1 MKNHQ
6 TAFTITLILLAGLCL
21 VGAFLSALLG
31 VVFWRLRAS
40 APAQVAPSSSI
51 ATRSLPPTMGVALS
65 HTPTLT
71 QSIPITV
78 TLSTTASLTI
88 SPTAAAST
96 PVIPILPPTIT
107 SSPTFAP
114 IALDASCIPLNR
126 PSTTAQVLRVIDGVT
141 IEVSADHQIYQVSY
155 IGVGLLEYEQDAVVW
170 IRAKEKN
177 EALVEGKQ
185 VRLVQDRSDVD
196 GSGKRPRYV
205 LAGGVFVNLEMI
217 RSGYAI
223 SVSAPPDLSCDTL
236 FTETQQQAILA
247 ERGLWAPAATA
258 TRTLIPL
265 PSATAATTGAMVIT
279 GISKRGTLW
288 QEPEEFVEFRND
300 TEDSIQLRGWTLRDQ
315 ENHVFVFP
323 SFTLGPGQYC
333 RVYTNEY
340 HPTSC
345 GFSYYSPSPIWN
357 NDGDCAYLKDPYDQ
371 LIDTFCY
378 D

>member
-1 MKNHQ
+1 
-6 TAFTITLILLAGLCL
+6 
-21 VGAFLSALLG
+21 
-31 VVFWRLRAS
+31 
-40 APAQVAPSSSI
+40 
-51 ATRSLPPTMGVALS
+51 
-65 HTPTLT
+65 
-71 QSIPITV
+71 
-78 TLSTTASLTI
+78 
-88 SPTAAAST
+88 
-96 PVIPILPPTIT
+96 
-107 SSPTFAP
+107 
-114 IALDASCIPLNR
+114 LNR

-196 GSGKRPRYV
+196 SSGKRPRYV

-223 SVSAPPDLSCDTL
+223 SVSAPTDLSCDAL
-236 FTETQQQAILA
+236 FTEAQQQAILA

-279 GISKRGTLW
+279 GVSKRGTLW

-300 TEDSIQLRGWTLRDQ
+300 TEDSIQLKGWTLRDQ

-323 SFTLGPGQYC
+323 SFILGAGQYC

>member
-1 MKNHQ
+1 M
-6 TAFTITLILLAGLCL
+6 TLVTLAGLCL
-21 VGAFLSALLG
+21 AGALVSAALG
-31 VVFWRLRAS
+31 VAYWRLRAGAS
-40 APAQVAPSSSI
+40 AQVASGSST
-51 ATRSLPPTMGVALS
+51 ATRILPPTTEVNIPA
-65 HTPTLT
+65 LT
-71 QSIPITV
+71 QSTPILTA
-78 TLSTTASLTI
+78 LSTATTPTI
-88 SPTAAAST
+88 STTVEVSPPTVPT
-96 PVIPILPPTIT
+96 LPPTIT
-107 SSPTFAP
+107 PSPTYAP

-126 PSTTAQVLRVIDGVT
+126 PSTIAQVLRVLDGVT
-141 IEVSADHQIYQVSY
+141 IEVMAENQIYPVSY
-155 IGVGLLEYEQDAVVW
+155 IGVGLLDFEQDAIVW

-205 LAGGVFVNLEMI
+205 LVGGVFVNLEMI
-217 RSGYAI
+217 RSGYA
-223 SVSAPPDLSCDTL
+223 VSLSIPPDLSCDAL
-236 FTETQQQAILA
+236 FAEAQQQAILA
-247 ERGLWAPAATA
+247 ERGLWSPAPTA

-279 GISKRGTLW
+279 GVSERGTLW

-300 TEDSIQLRGWTLRDQ
+300 SEDSIQLKGWTLRDN

-323 SFTLGPGQYC
+323 SFILGAGQYC

>member
-6 TAFTITLILLAGLCL
+6 TVFAITLVILAGLCL
-21 VGAFLSALLG
+21 AGAFLSAALG
-31 VVFWRLRAS
+31 VAYWRLRAG
-40 APAQVAPSSSI
+40 APDQVALDSARTAPFLI
-51 ATRSLPPTMGVALS
+51 PTTGDYV
-65 HTPTLT
+65 PTLP
-71 QSIPITV
+71 QSVPITTV
-78 TLSTTASLTI
+78 LSITITPTI
-88 SPTAAAST
+88 SPTAENSPPSVPT
-96 PVIPILPPTIT
+96 LPPTIT
-107 SSPTFAP
+107 PSPTYAP

-126 PSTTAQVLRVIDGVT
+126 PSTIAQVLRVIDGVT
-141 IEVSADHQIYQVSY
+141 IEVMADNQIYPVSY
-155 IGVGLLEYEQDAVVW
+155 IGVGLLEFEQDAIVW

-177 EALVEGKQ
+177 EALVGGKQ

-196 GSGKRPRYV
+196 SSGRRPRYV
-205 LAGGVFVNLEMI
+205 LAGSVFVNLEMI
-217 RSGYAI
+217 RSGYA
-223 SVSAPPDLSCDTL
+223 VSLSLPPDLSCDIL
-236 FTETQQQAILA
+236 FAEAQQQAILA
-247 ERGLWAPAATA
+247 ERGLWVPAPTA

-265 PSATAATTGAMVIT
+265 PSATAAVTGAMVIT
-279 GISKRGTLW
+279 GISERGTLW

-300 TEDSIQLRGWTLRDQ
+300 TEDSIQLKGWTLRDN

-323 SFTLGPGQYC
+323 SFILGAGQYC

-357 NDGDCAYLKDPYDQ
+357 NDGDCAYLKDPYGQ

>member
-1 MKNHQ
+1 V
-6 TAFTITLILLAGLCL
+6 
-21 VGAFLSALLG
+21 VGAGDLRALG
-31 VVFWRLRAS
+31 VAVDD
-40 APAQVAPSSSI
+40 
-51 ATRSLPPTMGVALS
+51 G
-65 HTPTLT
+65 
-71 QSIPITV
+71 
-78 TLSTTASLTI
+78 
-88 SPTAAAST
+88 
-96 PVIPILPPTIT
+96 
-107 SSPTFAP
+107 
-114 IALDASCIPLNR
+114 LDAVGRR
-126 PSTTAQVLRVIDGVT
+126 PGDAGGALGH
-141 IEVSADHQIYQVSY
+141 E
-155 IGVGLLEYEQDAVVW
+155 EQDAVVGVG
-170 IRAKEKN
+170 AKEKN

-196 GSGKRPRYV
+196 SSGKRPRYV

-279 GISKRGTLW
+279 GVSKRGTLW

-300 TEDSIQLRGWTLRDQ
+300 TEDSIQLRGWTLRDR

-323 SFTLGPGQYC
+323 SFVLGPGQYC

-357 NDGDCAYLKDPYDQ
+357 NDGDCAYLKDPYGQ